1 MKTAPLLVLYLFFVF
16 VSVLPVSILHVAV
29 LVVLFFLFTL
39 LSLPRRRWPQRC
51 EENGSLGG
59 MVVTKEEVEEAV
71 MMTFALVVVSV
82 DGKQV
87 EDQYADAEAVW

>member
-1 MKTAPLLVLYLFFVF
+1 
-16 VSVLPVSILHVAV
+16 
-29 LVVLFFLFTL
+29 
-39 LSLPRRRWPQRC
+39 
-51 EENGSLGG
+51 
-59 MVVTKEEVEEAV
+59 MVVTKEEEEEAV

>member
-1 MKTAPLLVLYLFFVF
+1 
-16 VSVLPVSILHVAV
+16 
-29 LVVLFFLFTL
+29 
-39 LSLPRRRWPQRC
+39 
-51 EENGSLGG
+51 
-59 MVVTKEEVEEAV
+59 MVVTKEEEEAV